1 MATNSL
7 ANRLKVLV
15 QGVRGND
22 KGLAT
27 TATFN
32 PSATNNILALPAYRE
47 HLTDIFANRQ
57 NLDSRALIQDLFRTD
72 PDMSAAVNAFLT
84 VADTPFRYLVK
95 DINGQ
100 VDRPGQE
107 MVAQLINA
115 LTKRFDYSKGYKN
128 VKSMS
133 AIGEDFRYM
142 TLLRGGIGA
151 ELVMSKDFLPVELRQ
166 VDMGKIE
173 WFEKAPAQFTPQQRA
188 LNGTL
193 ISLDVPN
200 FFCTWFRRDPTNV
213 YTYSPFVSAIN
224 TIAARQQVI
233 NDLYRIM
240 NLTGFPRMEVTVLEE
255 VVMKSAPIDVKMDPV
270 KTRAFLDAALGSITT
285 KISNI
290 RADQAFVHYDSVEA
304 GIMNEK
310 SSMTLNI
317 DSIINTLNAQNQA
330 GLRTMA
336 TIIGRG
342 TSGVNTA
349 TVEARVFSL
358 NAQAINKPIADI
370 LSQALT
376 LGLRLQG
383 SESYVEGRFDDVE
396 LRPSTELEPQLVM
409 KATRLK
415 TDLSLGILTDEEYHL
430 EMYNRLPPPGAPVLS
445 GTGFLNAATGKP
457 PKAAGGSSKTT
468 DQASGPMNRAAQPQG
483 KSAPARDNNAGAN
496 KTK

>member
-7 ANRLKVLV
+7 ANRLKVLLP
-15 QGVRGND
+15 GKKGND
-22 KGLAT
+22 KGVSST
-27 TATFN
+27 ETFN
-32 PSATNNILALPAYRE
+32 PSSTNNILSLPAYRE
-47 HLTDIFANRQ
+47 HLTDIFTNRTS
-57 NLDSRALIQDLFRTD
+57 LDSRALIQDLFRNDT
-72 PDMSAAVNAFLT
+72 DMSAAVNAFLT

-107 MVAQLINA
+107 MMAQLLNA
-115 LTKRFDYSKGYKN
+115 LTKRFDYSKGFKK
-128 VKSMS
+128 VMSIS
-133 AIGEDFRYM
+133 AISEEFRYM
-142 TLLRGGIGA
+142 LLLRGGIGA
-151 ELVMSKDFLPVELRQ
+151 ELVVTKEFLPAELRQ

-188 LNGTL
+188 PSGAI

-200 FFCTWFRRDPTNV
+200 FFATWFRKDPTGI

-240 NLTGFPRMEVTVLEE
+240 NITGFPRMEVKVLEE
-255 VVMKSAPIDVKMDPV
+255 VVMKNAPPDVRMDPV
-270 KTRAFLDAALGSITT
+270 KVRAYLSAALSQVTSQIN
-285 KISNI
+285 NI
-290 RADQAFVHYDSVEA
+290 RPDQAFVHYDSVEA
-304 GIMNEK
+304 SIMNEK

-342 TSGVNTA
+342 TTGVNTA

-358 NAQAINKPIADI
+358 NAQAINKPIADL
-370 LSQALT
+370 LSQSFT
-376 LGLRLQG
+376 LALRLQG
-383 SESYVEGRFDDVE
+383 SESFVECQYADVE
-396 LRPSTELEPQLVM
+396 LRPETELEPNKVM

-415 TDLSLGILTDEEYHL
+415 TDLSLGIITDEEYHL
-430 EMYNRLPPPGAPVLS
+430 EMYGRLPPPGAPTLS
-445 GTGFLNAATGKP
+445 GTNFLNPVSGNAAD
-457 PKAAGGSSKTT
+457 AGGSSSIT
-468 DQASGPMNRAAQPQG
+468 DQASGPMNRAAQPG
-483 KSAPARDNNAGAN
+483 NKSAPARDNNAGAN